1 MTQFSNGFINL
12 KNPEIRNFLG
22 LKQGLIEFLLDNR
35 YQLYVDF
42 DKDRAVIYSEEGND
56 LAHMTLKQ
64 LSRRTKI

>member
-1 MTQFSNGFINL
+1 MAQFSNGFINL
-12 KNPEIRNFLG
+12 KNPEIINFLG
-22 LKQGLIEFLLDNR
+22 LKQELVELLLNNK

-42 DKDRAVIYSEEGND
+42 DNDRAVVFSEEGND